1 VNSKPRRG
9 RVDQQNR
16 LWFAEYGADAIGMF
30 DPTTEKITE
39 FKLPTKYTAPYDVV
53 PAKNGDVW
61 TGSMVTDQV
70 SRLDSKTGDVTDYL
84 LPRPTNMRRVFVD
97 EAAAKPTLWVGS
109 NHGGSIVKVE
119 PQD

>member
-1 VNSKPRRG
+1 
-9 RVDQQNR
+9 
-16 LWFAEYGADAIGMF
+16 MF
-30 DPTTEKITE
+30 DPKTEKITE

-84 LPRPTNMRRVFVD
+84 MPRPTNMRRVFVD
-97 EAAAKPTLWVGS
+97 DTAPKPVLWVGS

-119 PQD
+119 PLD